1 MIGDIL
7 MACLAVLLGI
17 LGIIGSI
24 LPAVPGPPLSWLGM
38 LVTYLHFDGCISP
51 QKLWLWLGITVA
63 VTIIDFIV
71 PAKITKFTGGSKAAV
86 WGSTIGMILGII
98 FTPIGMILGGLI
110 GAFVAEYN
118 WGSKDGLN
126 STTAALGAFLGFLV
140 GTGLKLFTAVWM
152 ITIIIAAI

>member
-38 LVTYLHFDGCISP
+38 LVMYLHFDGCISP

-118 WGSKDGLN
+118 
-126 STTAALGAFLGFLV
+126 
-140 GTGLKLFTAVWM
+140 
-152 ITIIIAAI
+152 